1 MTFTFTPAT
10 REQARARI
18 ALEGPS
24 GAGKTYTA
32 LTLATA
38 MGNNIALIDTE
49 RGSASKYARGKSGQG
64 FDFQTLQMHTY
75 DPRDL
80 PKALAAAA
88 SARFDVV
95 IVDSLSHF
103 WMGTG
108 GMLELVDAIGKRSGG
123 GGNFGGWKDA
133 KPYERAM
140 IDALLA
146 YPGHVIVT
154 LRTKSEW
161 VVEEDPRTRKKG
173 VRKVGTKAE
182 QREGLEYEFDIVGD
196 LDQENTLVITK
207 SRCQALS
214 GSVIN
219 RPGPDMAATILE
231 WLNDGES
238 VPDAAALL
246 DEAVSEELTYEGA
259 LALHKRAEEFR
270 LLGSAVLHPVT
281 GAPTSLGDVIV
292 ERGRALRAAASQ
304 SAGAQVA
311 RAASAPPADV
321 EVPAPAPYDDGHRHA
336 DEVHRTAPN
345 PTVADR
351 ASAPQMRMMHA
362 LFARVGLGDK
372 AARAERLRATALII
386 GRPIESANEMT
397 SDEAKTLLDTLG
409 AYGERGE
416 TAAAD
421 FAAMVN
427 GLDGFESSPTAA

>member
-1 MTFTFTPAT
+1 MTTFTFAPAT

-24 GAGKTYTA
+24 GSGKTFTA

-38 MGNNIALIDTE
+38 MGDSVALIDTE

-64 FDFQTLQMHTY
+64 FEFQTLQMHTY

-88 SARFDVV
+88 DARFDVV

-103 WMGTG
+103 WMGQG
-108 GMLELVDAIGKRSGG
+108 GMLELVDAIGKRGGG

-133 KPYERAM
+133 KPFERAM

-161 VVEEDPRTRKKG
+161 VVEEDQRTRKKT

-196 LDQENTLVITK
+196 LDQENTLVVTK

-214 GSVIN
+214 GAVIN
-219 RPGPDMAATILE
+219 RPGPDMAATVLE

-238 VPDAAALL
+238 VPDSASLL
-246 DEAVSEELTYEGA
+246 DEAVSEDLTYAGA
-259 LALHKRAEEFR
+259 LALHKRAERYR

-292 ERGRALRAAASQ
+292 ERGRQLKSVMAPATAGQTAAAPSRAMEPTTGNQ
-304 SAGAQVA
+304 AGQEQPTP
-311 RAASAPPADV
+311 AAPQQPPAGPTGD
-321 EVPAPAPYDDGHRHA
+321 AP
-336 DEVHRTAPN
+336 VT
-345 PTVADR
+345 
-351 ASAPQMRMMHA
+351 APQMRMMHA
-362 LFARVGLGDK
+362 CFTKVGLGAKDD
-372 AARAERLRATALII
+372 RERRLHATALII
-386 GRPIESANEMT
+386 GRQIGSANELT
-397 SDEAKTLLDTLG
+397 LDEANTLLDTLSNFG
-409 AYGERGE
+409 DRADPAGDFNAMVQGLLDAQQP
-416 TAAAD
+416 AAA
-421 FAAMVN
+421 
-427 GLDGFESSPTAA
+427 